1 MYFRELPDPL
11 FPFECYDPII
21 AAAGMLALTLYLH
34 VGWSYNCCICTL
46 TYTATD
52 IMDESLRLEKV
63 KEIIHKLPSQNLVLL
78 RYIVNFL
85 FDVAQH
91 ADVNRMNAS
100 NLAIV
105 FGPNLI
111 RPKVETMESS
121 INVPKTNIVLEDV
134 IKSKHKVFP
143 E

>member
-1 MYFRELPDPL
+1 
-11 FPFECYDPII
+11 
-21 AAAGMLALTLYLH
+21 
-34 VGWSYNCCICTL
+34 
-46 TYTATD
+46 
-52 IMDESLRLEKV
+52 MDESARLEKV
-63 KEIIHKLPSQNLVLL
+63 KEIIGRLPAANLTLL
-78 RYIVNFL
+78 RYIVHFL

-121 INVPKTNIVLEDV
+121 INVPKTNIVLEDI
-134 IKSKHKVFP
+134 IKSKHKVFA